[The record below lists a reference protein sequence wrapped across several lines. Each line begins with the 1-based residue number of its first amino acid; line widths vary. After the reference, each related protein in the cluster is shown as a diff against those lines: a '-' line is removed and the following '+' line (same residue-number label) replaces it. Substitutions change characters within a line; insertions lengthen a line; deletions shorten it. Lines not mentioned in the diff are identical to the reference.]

1 MKPIFLF
8 TKNILLSPFLDLFY
22 NIIIVTCYSSY
33 YSLSYYYKIHRVLR
47 INVRVRI
54 ESKLELNF
62 LLNIAEICLY
72 FFKEYLRFRFN
83 RAAAVAYQGMGLEQR
98 ERRVQKLC
106 HEVLFPLLPS
116 LYHPSQPID
125 HSFLT
130 SIARNFS
137 RGLQMCLPFKLLRP
151 GCSPCVKICSL
162 PLPPS
167 ESRFDWG
174 RLGFD

>member
-33 YSLSYYYKIHRVLR
+33 NSLFYYYKIHRVLR
-47 INVRVRI
+47 INVRVPI

-83 RAAAVAYQGMGLEQR
+83 RGR
-98 ERRVQKLC
+98 
-106 HEVLFPLLPS
+106 
-116 LYHPSQPID
+116 
-125 HSFLT
+125 
-130 SIARNFS
+130 
-137 RGLQMCLPFKLLRP
+137 RGLSRNGSRTTGTARLEIMSRSTFPP
-151 GCSPCVKICSL
+151 SSI
-162 PLPPS
+162 PLPPLS
-167 ESRFDWG
+167 TDRSFLSDIDREEFLKRAANVFA
-174 RLGFD
+174 FQIA

>member
-1 MKPIFLF
+1 MLLVTLLI
-8 TKNILLSPFLDLFY
+8 ILCSK
-22 NIIIVTCYSSY
+22 
-33 YSLSYYYKIHRVLR
+33 SYYYKIHRVLR

-83 RAAAVAYQGMGLEQR
+83 RGRRGLSRNGSRTTGTARLEIMSR
-98 ERRVQKLC
+98 ST
-106 HEVLFPLLPS
+106 FPLLPS

-162 PLPPS
+162 PLPLPLKVGS
-167 ESRFDWG
+167 IGDDWASTELNRWG
-174 RLGFD
+174 S

>member
-1 MKPIFLF
+1 MLLV
-8 TKNILLSPFLDLFY
+8 ILLIILLI
-22 NIIIVTCYSSY
+22 NLIIIKFIAFFESTFAFESNRNWNWISY
-33 YSLSYYYKIHRVLR
+33 Y
-47 INVRVRI
+47 
-54 ESKLELNF
+54 
-62 LLNIAEICLY
+62 NIAEICLY

-83 RAAAVAYQGMGLEQR
+83 RGRRGLSRNGSRTTGTARLEIMSR
-98 ERRVQKLC
+98 ST
-106 HEVLFPLLPS
+106 FPLLPS

-162 PLPPS
+162 PLPLPLKVGS
-167 ESRFDWG
+167 IGDDWASTELNRWG
-174 RLGFD
+174 S